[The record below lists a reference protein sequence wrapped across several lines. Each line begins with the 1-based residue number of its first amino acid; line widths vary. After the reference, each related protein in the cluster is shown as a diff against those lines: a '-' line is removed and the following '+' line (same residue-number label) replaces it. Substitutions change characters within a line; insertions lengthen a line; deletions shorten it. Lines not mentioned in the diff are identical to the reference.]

1 MPSIRFVHTS
11 DLHLGKRFGTM
22 PDTIRSRLVEAR
34 HEAIARIADVAR
46 ADDARHVLV
55 AGDTFDTE
63 TPSDNVR
70 VQALAA
76 MGADPEL
83 TWWIIPGNHDSAA
96 AETLWER
103 VAEDAPSNVRVLTKP
118 EPVEIA
124 PQVFLLPA
132 PLPHRFPGRD
142 LTDWIPGAATPEGA
156 LRIGLAHGRV
166 QSFHEDADTRDIIP
180 PNRAATAGLDY
191 LALGDW
197 HGALTVDPRTYYSG
211 TPERDRFKH
220 NGPGSCLVVTL
231 DGGSPQVETVET
243 GRFDWQD
250 VDLNLTPDADVG
262 ALLSTHVPAD
272 VVRRRDVLL
281 TIRANGTLRLPEKG
295 ELITAGNT
303 VADSFGLLRLLTD
316 DLSIEV
322 EAGDLDAIASGG
334 ALRSAADLL
343 QKEAEDEAASER
355 DRQIAARAL
364 DRLWT
369 LAQEDV

>member
-103 VAEDAPSNVRVLTKP
+103 VEEDAPSNVRVLTKP

-124 PQVFLLPA
+124 HQVFLLPA

-316 DLSIEV
+316 DLSTEV

-343 QKEAEDEAASER
+343 LKEAEDEAASER